1 MYYNRKV
8 AYYTLGCKLNF
19 SETSAI
25 SRSLAD
31 NGYAK
36 VDFSERADFYI
47 INTCSVTENADK
59 KCKQIVKQA
68 KKTNPDAKVV
78 IIGCYAQLKP
88 DEIAEI
94 KGVDLVLG
102 ANEKFRLHEHLDK
115 IEDHQETKVIAG
127 AIKEIGFYSEAF
139 SFGERTRSF
148 VKIQDGCDYFCSF
161 CTIPLARGK
170 SRGSSIEKTTALVK
184 KVAQTKVKEIVLTGV
199 NIGDFGKT
207 EDGKKRT
214 PENFYQLIQ
223 ELDKIEEIDRFRISS
238 IEPNLLKTNIIKFV
252 AQSQRFV
259 PHFHIP
265 LQSGSDN
272 LLQLMR
278 RKYDTDLYR
287 KRVNTIKELMPDCCI
302 GVDVIVG
309 FPGETEEEFNKTM
322 DFLKELDISY
332 LHVFTYSERANTR
345 ALQIEPIV
353 PIEKRRERSKMLRV
367 LSEKKRRAFY
377 TQFENTVQEVLL
389 EAENDEGL
397 MYGFT
402 KNYVKVAI
410 PYNEAY
416 INTIQTVNLQEL
428 NTSGVMKGE
437 VINQTISV

>member
-1 MYYNRKV
+1 MYYQRKV

-25 SRSLAD
+25 SRSLTD

-36 VDFSERADFYI
+36 VDFSELADYYI

-68 KKTNPDAKVV
+68 KKINPEAKVV

-88 DEIAEI
+88 EEIAQI

-102 ANEKFRLHEHLDK
+102 ANEKFRLHEHLEN
-115 IEDHQETKVIAG
+115 IENTDETKIIAG
-127 AIKEIGFYSEAF
+127 AIKEVGFYSEAF
-139 SFGERTRSF
+139 SYGERTRSF

-170 SRGSSIEKTTALVK
+170 SRSSSVEKTTALVK

-214 PENFYQLIQ
+214 SENFFQLIQ
-223 ELDKIEEIDRFRISS
+223 ELDKIEEVERFRISS

-252 AQSQRFV
+252 SKSKRFV

-278 RKYDTDLYR
+278 RKYDSDLYR
-287 KRVNTIKELMPDCCI
+287 KRVATIKELMPECCI

-309 FPGETEEEFNKTM
+309 FPGETDEEFNKTM
-322 DFLKELDISY
+322 ELLKELDISY

-345 ALQIEPIV
+345 ALQIEPVV
-353 PIEKRRERSKMLRV
+353 PLEKRRERSKLLRS

-377 TQFENTVQEVLL
+377 AQFENTVQDVLL
-389 EAENDEGL
+389 EAENDDGL

-410 PYNEAY
+410 PYQEEY
-416 INTIQTVNLQEL
+416 INTIQTIQLQEL
-428 NTSGVMKGE
+428 NKWGIMKGE
-437 VINQTISV
+437 LIKQTISA

>member
-1 MYYNRKV
+1 MFYTNKV

-25 SRSLAD
+25 SRSLQD

-36 VDFSERADFYI
+36 VDFSAMADYYI

-88 DEIAEI
+88 EEISKI

-102 ANEKFRLHEHLDK
+102 ANEKFRLHEHLEGIK
-115 IEDHQETKVIAG
+115 SQEEAKVIAG
-127 AIKEIGFYSEAF
+127 AIKELGFYSEAY

-170 SRGSSIEKTTALVK
+170 SRSSSIAKTVSLVK

-214 PENFYQLIQ
+214 PENFYHLVQ

-238 IEPNLLKTNIIKFV
+238 IEPNLLKNDIIKFV
-252 AQSQRFV
+252 AKSNKFV

-265 LQSGSDN
+265 LQSGSDV
-272 LLQLMR
+272 LLELMR
-278 RKYDTDLYR
+278 RKYNTDLYR
-287 KRVNTIKELMPDCCI
+287 NRVATIKKEMPDCCI

-309 FPGETEEEFNKTM
+309 FPGETDEEFEKTM
-322 DFLKELDISY
+322 SFLKELDISY

-353 PIEKRRERSKMLRV
+353 PIAKRRERSKMLRI

-377 TQFENTVQEVLL
+377 KKFENTTQEVLL
-389 EAENDEGL
+389 EAENDEGW

-410 PYNEAY
+410 PYEESL
-416 INTIQTVNLQEL
+416 INSLQMVNLDEL
-428 NTSGVMKGE
+428 TNSGVVRGKI
-437 VINQTISV
+437 VSKQLAS

>member
-1 MYYNRKV
+1 MFYNRKV

-25 SRSLAD
+25 SRSLTD
-31 NGYAK
+31 NGYTK
-36 VDFSERADFYI
+36 VDFSNAADYYV

-59 KCKQIVKQA
+59 KCKQVVKRA
-68 KKTNPDAKVV
+68 KKTNPDSKVV

-88 DEIAEI
+88 EKIAQI
-94 KGVDLVLG
+94 DGVDLVLG
-102 ANEKFRLHEHLDK
+102 ANEKFRLHEHLEK
-115 IEDHQETKVIAG
+115 IDSLEETKVIAG
-127 AIKEIGFYSEAF
+127 AIKEVGFYSEAF

-170 SRGSSIEKTTALVK
+170 SRSSSIEKTVALVN
-184 KVAQTKVKEIVLTGV
+184 KVAETKVKEIVLTGV

-214 PENFYQLIQ
+214 SENFFQLIQ
-223 ELDKIEEIDRFRISS
+223 QLDKIESIDRFRISS
-238 IEPNLLKTNIIKFV
+238 IEPNLLKTDIIKFV
-252 AQSQRFV
+252 SKSERFV

-265 LQSGSDN
+265 LQSGSDE
-272 LLQLMR
+272 LLKLMR

-287 KRVNTIKELMPDCCI
+287 NRVSTIKEIMPECCI

-309 FPGETEEEFNKTM
+309 FPGETDEEFDKTIE
-322 DFLKELDISY
+322 FLKELDVSY
-332 LHVFTYSERANTR
+332 LHVFTYSERANTK
-345 ALQIEPIV
+345 ALQIEPVV
-353 PIEKRRERSKMLRV
+353 PLATRRERSKMLRI

-377 TQFENTVQEVLL
+377 QKFENTTAEVLF
-389 EAENDEGL
+389 EAENDEGT

-402 KNYVKVAI
+402 NNYVKVAV
-410 PYNEAY
+410 PYMEEFV
-416 INTIQTVNLQEL
+416 NTLQMVSL
-428 NTSGVMKGE
+428 GKMTKSGVMKGE
-437 VINQTISV
+437 VLTQVPN

>member
-8 AYYTLGCKLNF
+8 EYYTLGCKLNF

-25 SRSLAD
+25 SRSLTD

-36 VDFSERADFYI
+36 VDFSEGADFYI

-68 KKTNPDAKVV
+68 KKTNPDSKVV

-88 DEIAEI
+88 DEIAQI

-115 IEDHQETKVIAG
+115 IENNQETKVIAG
-127 AIKEIGFYSEAF
+127 AIKEVGFYSEAF

-170 SRGSSIEKTTALVK
+170 SRSSSIEKTVALVK
-184 KVAQTKVKEIVLTGV
+184 KVAKTKVKEIVLTGV

-214 PENFYQLIQ
+214 PENFYELIQ

-252 AQSQRFV
+252 AKSERFV

-287 KRVNTIKELMPDCCI
+287 KRVKTIKDLMPDCCI

-322 DFLKELDISY
+322 DYLKELDVSY

-377 TQFENTVQEVLL
+377 AQFENTTQEVLL
-389 EAENDEGL
+389 EAENDEGV

-402 KNYVKVAI
+402 RNYIKVAI
-410 PYNEAY
+410 PYNENY
-416 INTIQTVNLQEL
+416 IKTIQTVNLHVL
-428 NTSGVMKGE
+428 NNMGVMKGE
-437 VINQTISV
+437 VVKQTISV

>member
-1 MYYNRKV
+1 MFYNRKV

-25 SRSLAD
+25 SRSLND
-31 NGYAK
+31 NGYTK
-36 VDFSERADFYI
+36 VDFSSAANYYV

-68 KKTNPDAKVV
+68 KKTNPEAKVI

-88 DEIAEI
+88 EEIAKI

-102 ANEKFRLHEHLDK
+102 ANEKFRLHEHLEGIKESDEP
-115 IEDHQETKVIAG
+115 IIIAG
-127 AIKEIGFYSEAF
+127 AIKEVGFYSEAF
-139 SFGERTRSF
+139 SYGERTRSF

-161 CTIPLARGK
+161 CTIPLARGR
-170 SRGSSIEKTTALVK
+170 SRSSSIDKTLSLVN
-184 KVAQTKVKEIVLTGV
+184 KVANTKVKEIVLTGV

-207 EDGKKRT
+207 EDGKKRSS
-214 PENFYQLIQ
+214 ENFHQLIQ
-223 ELDKIEEIDRFRISS
+223 ALDEIEAIDRFRISS

-252 AQSQRFV
+252 AQSKRFV

-265 LQSGSDN
+265 LQSGSDKI
-272 LLQLMR
+272 LKLMR

-287 KRVNTIKELMPDCCI
+287 RRIATIRAVMPECCI

-309 FPGETEEEFNKTM
+309 FPGETDEEFMKTY
-322 DFLKELDISY
+322 DFLNELDVSY
-332 LHVFTYSERANTR
+332 LHVFTYSERANTK
-345 ALQIEPIV
+345 ALQIEDVV
-353 PIEKRRERSKMLRV
+353 PIAKRRERSKMLRI

-377 TQFENTVQEVLL
+377 TRFENTSAQVLF
-389 EAENDEGL
+389 EAENDEGT

-402 KNYVKVAI
+402 QNYVKVGV
-410 PYNEAY
+410 PYQEELV
-416 INTIQTVNLQEL
+416 NTLQQVQL
-428 NTSGVMKGE
+428 GALSKSGIIIGSVLMK
-437 VINQTISV
+437 VPN